1 MKQLL
6 MGCLAAA
13 SVSLSAQNDNLFAES
28 FEGMFD
34 QEAPTWVPEG
44 VNDNP
49 PPPVPL
55 DGGLVALFVAGSAAG
70 YRALRKK

>member
-1 MKQLL
+1 
-6 MGCLAAA
+6 MGYLVAAGTA
-13 SVSLSAQNDNLFAES
+13 LSAQSDNLFEES

-34 QEAPTWVPEG
+34 VAAPTWVPEG
-44 VNDNP
+44 VNENP

-55 DGGLVALFVAGSAAG
+55 DGGLVVLLAAGSAAG

>member
-1 MKQLL
+1 MKKLL
-6 MGCLAAA
+6 MGCLVAA
-13 SVSLSAQNDNLFAES
+13 SVTLSAQNENLFAES

-34 QEAPTWVPEG
+34 VEAPTWVPEG

-55 DGGLVALFVAGSAAG
+55 DGGLVVLLAAGSASG